1 MLLDGAEEKL
11 GYISYMKDSISDMFK
26 RMSEYGI
33 KPVKSLGQNFLL
45 DNNTIEKIID
55 AANITSDDFVIE
67 IGPGAGSL
75 TKKLAE
81 RAGNLVAIEIDKHL
95 IPLINDVMT
104 GVDNFELLHADIL
117 KTDIK
122 TQVLDKYSKYK
133 SYKVVANLPYYITTS
148 IIMGLLES
156 SSPPES
162 MIVMMQKE
170 VAERMAAG
178 PGTKVYGSLSVVSGY
193 YCRVKKIMDVSPNC
207 FYPKPDVSSS
217 VIRMDVRE
225 NPEVAIDD
233 EGFFFKLVKSAFA
246 QRRKKVS
253 NSISNTLGLNI
264 NKIDI
269 ETLLE
274 DMGLIS
280 DIRAER
286 LSIEDFAVLSN
297 RLPKIVK

>member
-1 MLLDGAEEKL
+1 
-11 GYISYMKDSISDMFK
+11 MKDSISDMFK

-55 AANITSDDFVIE
+55 AANITANDLVIE

-81 RAGNLVAIEIDKHL
+81 RAGNLIAIEIDKKL
-95 IPLINDVMT
+95 IPLLNDVMA
-104 GVDNFELLHADIL
+104 GVSNFELINADIL
-117 KTDIK
+117 KIDIK
-122 TQVLDKYSKYK
+122 SQILDKYPNYT

-148 IIMGLLES
+148 IIMGILES
-156 SSPPES
+156 DNPPS
-162 MIVMMQKE
+162 LLIVMMQKE

-178 PGTKVYGSLSVVSGY
+178 PGNKTYGSLSVVSGY

-207 FYPKPDVSSS
+207 FYPKPAVSSS
-217 VIRMDVRE
+217 VIRMDVRD
-225 NPEVAIDD
+225 NPEVTIDN
-233 EGFFFKLVKSAFA
+233 ERFFFKLIKSAFA

-269 ETLLE
+269 EMLLE
-274 DMGLIS
+274 DMGLVA

-286 LSIEDFAVLSN
+286 LSIQDFAVLSN

>member
-1 MLLDGAEEKL
+1 
-11 GYISYMKDSISDMFK
+11 MKDSISDMFK

-55 AANITSDDFVIE
+55 AANITANDLVIE

-75 TKKLAE
+75 TKKLAK
-81 RAGNLVAIEIDKHL
+81 RAGNLIAIEIDKKL
-95 IPLINDVMT
+95 IPLLNDVMA
-104 GVDNFELLHADIL
+104 GVSNFELINADIL
-117 KTDIK
+117 KIDIK
-122 TQVLDKYSKYK
+122 SQILDKYPNYT

-148 IIMGLLES
+148 IIMGILES
-156 SSPPES
+156 DNPPSSL
-162 MIVMMQKE
+162 IVMMQKE

-178 PGTKVYGSLSVVSGY
+178 PGNKTYGSLSVVSGY

-207 FYPKPDVSSS
+207 FYPKPAVSSS
-217 VIRMDVRE
+217 VIRMDVRD
-225 NPEVAIDD
+225 NPEVTIDN
-233 EGFFFKLVKSAFA
+233 ERFFFKLIKSAFA

-269 ETLLE
+269 EILLE
-274 DMGLIS
+274 DMGLVA

-286 LSIEDFAVLSN
+286 LSIQDFAVLSN

>member
-1 MLLDGAEEKL
+1 
-11 GYISYMKDSISDMFK
+11 MKDNISDMFK

-33 KPVKSLGQNFLL
+33 NPVKSLGQNFLL

-55 AANITSDDFVIE
+55 AANITANDLVIE

-75 TKKLAE
+75 TKKLADL
-81 RAGNLVAIEIDKHL
+81 AGNLVAIEIDKKL
-95 IPLINDVMT
+95 IPLLSDVMA
-104 GVDNFELLHADIL
+104 GVSNFELINADIL
-117 KTDIK
+117 KTDINS
-122 TQVLDKYSKYK
+122 QILNKYPNYT

-148 IIMGLLES
+148 IIMGILES
-156 SSPPES
+156 DNPPSSL
-162 MIVMMQKE
+162 IVMMQKE

-193 YCRVKKIMDVSPNC
+193 YCSVKKIMDVSPNC
-207 FYPKPDVSSS
+207 FYPKPAVSSS
-217 VIRMDVRE
+217 VIRMDVRD
-225 NPEVAIDD
+225 NPEVTIDN
-233 EGFFFKLVKSAFA
+233 ERFFFKLIKSAFA

-269 ETLLE
+269 EALLE
-274 DMGLIS
+274 DMGLVA

-297 RLPKIVK
+297 RLPKLVK

>member
-1 MLLDGAEEKL
+1 
-11 GYISYMKDSISDMFK
+11 MKGSISDMFK

-55 AANITSDDFVIE
+55 SANITEDDFVIE

-75 TKKLAE
+75 TRELAQ
-81 RAGNLVAIEIDKHL
+81 RAGNLVAIEIDKKL
-95 IPLINDVMT
+95 IPLLNDTMAEY
-104 GVDNFELLHADIL
+104 DNFELMHADIL
-117 KTDIK
+117 KIDVK
-122 TQVLDKYSKYK
+122 TQILDKYKKYN

-148 IIMGLLES
+148 ILMNFLES
-156 SSPPES
+156 SCPPSS

-178 PGTKVYGSLSVVSGY
+178 PGSKTYGSLSVVSGY

-253 NSISNTLGLNI
+253 NSIANTLGLNI
-264 NKIDI
+264 NKSDI

-274 DMGLIS
+274 NMKLPS

-297 RLPKIVK
+297 RLIEIVK